1 MSVGHLIFLTGNC
14 RIMEQLCSE
23 LEPLMVLD
31 PHVLLAFVYV
41 CPKAELPAV
50 FEKISPYFATAWLMK
65 RVKDD
70 RSFYKNDVSI
80 ELYGATMVLNN
91 WVVTFVFYP
100 R

>member
-1 MSVGHLIFLTGNC
+1 
-14 RIMEQLCSE
+14 
-23 LEPLMVLD
+23 MVLD
-31 PHVLLAFVYV
+31 PLVLLAFVYV

-50 FEKISPYFATAWLMK
+50 FGKISPYFATAWLMK

-80 ELYGATMVLNN
+80 KLYWATMVVNN
-91 WVVTFVFYP
+91 RIVTFIFYP

>member
-1 MSVGHLIFLTGNC
+1 
-14 RIMEQLCSE
+14 MERLCTE

-31 PHVLLAFVYV
+31 PLVLTAFVYV

-70 RSFYKNDVSI
+70 KYFLRNDVSTCK
-80 ELYGATMVLNN
+80 ATVVVNN
-91 WVVTFVFYP
+91 SLFLILGRRSY
-100 R
+100 